1 MVQAHSEDDQSGR
14 DAVGD
19 ENHENGPVSGT
30 CRGRE
35 QDQKTPATRHGLFRG
50 PGSDQLAHEQPEIV
64 PGDMDQIAFLDVLPA
79 PQPRPTQ
86 TTPVQDV
93 SKGALDEFR
102 SLAHRL
108 LTHL

>member
-30 CRGRE
+30 SRGRE

-64 PGDMDQIAFLDVLPA
+64 PGDMDQIAFLDVLPGGA
-79 PQPRPTQ
+79 RSTVLETMISESGARIPR
-86 TTPVQDV
+86 
-93 SKGALDEFR
+93 R
-102 SLAHRL
+102 SAKPA
-108 LTHL
+108 